1 MAKVV
6 AETKL
11 MYPMAKLS
19 MDPGRYLCNY
29 AYLQSR
35 HRLEKMESVN
45 SLFIHVPH
53 EWTGFDTK
61 RSTIFGFIEK
71 YCQNLYPQ
79 FYHEAK
85 TSVQPPKPAQ
95 KTPVQPPMPAHH
107 NENPIA
113 DFDNSYSDLA
123 YKFMDFTGYSL
134 QPNVQV
140 FGENWRP
147 SVVEVYYGC
156 DKGQG
161 SIEMKEFPRMVHAL
175 CVASGKAT
183 TPDLKDCLF
192 LMQWFHPLAP
202 VGLLSLWKFKEM
214 CTNLQTRVSKSEKS
228 DEDFAKKPIA
238 KGPNF
243 ESPGLKR
250 QDSAGHT
257 NTGRPAYAYG
267 GQVAMN
273 TTGPKR
279 QTIGGQV
286 AMNTTGHK
294 RQTTGG
300 RISHGYTMPGPPP
313 SHANM
318 MPGPPPSHANMM
330 PGPPPSHANMMPGPP
345 PSHANMMPGPSY
357 QGGPLPSGPY
367 SPTPQG
373 PPLPANG
380 ANHGFPIHNG
390 PPPTMAF

>member
-1 MAKVV
+1 
-6 AETKL
+6 
-11 MYPMAKLS
+11 
-19 MDPGRYLCNY
+19 
-29 AYLQSR
+29 
-35 HRLEKMESVN
+35 
-45 SLFIHVPH
+45 
-53 EWTGFDTK
+53 
-61 RSTIFGFIEK
+61 
-71 YCQNLYPQ
+71 
-79 FYHEAK
+79 
-85 TSVQPPKPAQ
+85 
-95 KTPVQPPMPAHH
+95 
-107 NENPIA
+107 
-113 DFDNSYSDLA
+113 
-123 YKFMDFTGYSL
+123 
-134 QPNVQV
+134 
-140 FGENWRP
+140 
-147 SVVEVYYGC
+147 
-156 DKGQG
+156 
-161 SIEMKEFPRMVHAL
+161 L

-214 CTNLQTRVSKSEKS
+214 CTNLQTRVSKSAKS

-238 KGPNF
+238 KGPSF
-243 ESPGLKR
+243 ESPGLKS

-279 QTIGGQV
+279 QTTGGQV
-286 AMNTTGHK
+286 AMNTTGPKRQTTGGQVAMNTTSPK

-300 RISHGYTMPGPPP
+300 RI

-373 PPLPANG
+373 PPMPANG
-380 ANHGFPIHNG
+380 VNHGFPIHNG
-390 PPPTMAF
+390 PPHTMEF